1 MSTLYVANQNGDWWS
16 INTST
21 KQGLTLFV
29 ISEADLRKAIANE
42 EGEEG
47 ETGRLAWTR
56 EGIQSRDKLERV
68 ITEHGEAIDLSDSF

>member
-29 ISEADLRKAIANE
+29 ISEADLARAVKEENPEEDIAE
-42 EGEEG
+42 LSD
-47 ETGRLAWTR
+47 T
-56 EGIQSRDKLERV
+56 DKLERV

>member
-1 MSTLYVANQNGDWWS
+1 MSTLYVANENGDWWT

-29 ISEADLRKAIANE
+29 ISEADLRRAIANE

-68 ITEHGEAIDLSDSF
+68 ITEHGEAIDLRDSF

>member
-21 KQGLTLFV
+21 GQGLTLFV